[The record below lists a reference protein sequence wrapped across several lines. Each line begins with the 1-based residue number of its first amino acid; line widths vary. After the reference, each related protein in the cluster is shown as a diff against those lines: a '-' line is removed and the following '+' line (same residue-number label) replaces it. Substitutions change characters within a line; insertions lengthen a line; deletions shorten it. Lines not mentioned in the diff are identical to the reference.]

1 VLSPFVCA
9 RRNSDPLA
17 EDFLLVNN
25 ESQSQTDD
33 DIQMKL
39 RPLIAL
45 PLLFATSCVTLT
57 PRSRPTTAS
66 ATVIPNVPR
75 QRWGVES
82 CGAGSLSTVLQHY
95 GDHVTLAEL
104 DRTMPKMRGGVLSL
118 DMLIEARKRGFT
130 AQMVKGDPATVTEWV
145 RAGKP
150 VILMLQVVDYPGKH
164 FDFFHYVVVDGYDP
178 QAGLVRIQFGKGSPR
193 WTTFPRIE
201 DSWKGGGHAAILVE
215 QKAADSGPRPVE
227 ALLRQAVTME
237 TKGKAAD
244 AIPLYREILASSPS
258 ALAWTNL
265 GNAQLTSGDAAAA
278 ASSFRRAIEIDPN
291 YRDALNN
298 LAWLLLQ
305 QHQLPESESL
315 ARRALA
321 QGGPDLD
328 LVHDTLG
335 HILAEEGKCDEALNA
350 FRSGA
355 AAVPATRVPAR
366 AALELALGNEQL
378 KCGHEAE
385 ARASFNEALSHQPDA
400 DTAEAIRKALGPA
413 NR

>member
-1 VLSPFVCA
+1 
-9 RRNSDPLA
+9 
-17 EDFLLVNN
+17 
-25 ESQSQTDD
+25 
-33 DIQMKL
+33 MKL
-39 RPLIAL
+39 RPLFAL
-45 PLLFATSCVTLT
+45 PLLFAASCITWT

-75 QRWGVES
+75 QYWGIES

-104 DRTMPKMRGGVLSL
+104 DRTLPKMRGGVLSL

-130 AQMVKGDPATVTEWV
+130 AQMVKGDPATVTDWV

-178 QAGLVRIQFGKGSPR
+178 QADLVRIQFGNGAPR

-201 DSWKGGGHAAILVE
+201 NSWKGGGHAAILVE
-215 QKAADSGPRPVE
+215 PKAADSQPQPVE
-227 ALLRQAVTME
+227 AFLLQAVTME
-237 TKGKAAD
+237 ANGKAAD
-244 AIPLYREILASSPS
+244 AIPLYREILASRPS

-265 GNAQLTSGDAAAA
+265 GNAELTSGDAVSAAG
-278 ASSFRRAIEIDPN
+278 SFRRAIELDPN

-305 QHQLPESESL
+305 QHQLAESESL

-328 LVHDTLG
+328 FVYDTLG
-335 HILAEEGKCDEALNA
+335 HILAEEGTCDEALSA
-350 FRSGA
+350 FRSGV

-366 AALELALGNEQL
+366 AALELALGKEQRQ
-378 KCGHEAE
+378 CGHEAE
-385 ARASFNEALSHQPDA
+385 ARASFNDALSHQPDA
-400 DTAEAIRKALGPA
+400 GTAEAIQKALGPA